1 MIKRKSLLSQGCGAH
16 YIQRNKEEND
26 IRLLTGNNTS
36 QKTVKHLKIIEKKKT
51 NLIKIIYVAKIY
63 FKNGS
68 EFRMKM
74 SWN

>member
-36 QKTVKHLKIIEKKKT
+36 QKTVKHLKIIEKKNKSHQ
-51 NLIKIIYVAKIY
+51 NYLRS
-63 FKNGS
+63 KNI
-68 EFRMKM
+68 FQK
-74 SWN
+74 WK